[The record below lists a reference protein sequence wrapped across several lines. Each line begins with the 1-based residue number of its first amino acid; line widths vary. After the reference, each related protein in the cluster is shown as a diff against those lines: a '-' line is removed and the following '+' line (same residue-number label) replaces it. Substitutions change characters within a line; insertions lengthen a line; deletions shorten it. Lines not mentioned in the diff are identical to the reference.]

1 MEFRNLLQKAGFVF
15 AFVLGMSL
23 TAISQ
28 NVGIGTAAPVYK
40 LHTVGDIYAN
50 GGWFRV
56 SGNQGLYWE
65 TWGGG
70 FYMSD
75 ATWIRTYNDKNIW
88 TNTGLLGA
96 QGGLTVGYAGA
107 TPPASGAII
116 AGLTGMGT
124 SAPNQRLSVQ
134 GSIEIMDAF
143 DNVLVSRSTAQA
155 RSHQMIG
162 TYMGWDQGA
171 VFLGGYNVNNPSAF
185 YSNTNKIVCGGAAG
199 TLPIHATGFVN
210 VSSQRYK
217 HNIAPLSYGLD
228 QVKQMQPMSY
238 HYNFEKDDTQ
248 KKHIGLIAEEVL
260 KLVPEAVAVEDGLCL
275 GLDYSSLVPV
285 LINAIQEQ
293 QAQIDAQ
300 NKKIADMA
308 SQLEI
313 LSKE

>member
-1 MEFRNLLQKAGFVF
+1 MEFRNLLQKAAFVF
-15 AFVLGMSL
+15 ALVLGMSC

-40 LHTVGDIYAN
+40 LHTIGDIYAN
-50 GGWFRV
+50 GGWVRV

-75 ATWIRTYNDKNIW
+75 PTWIRTYNDKNVW
-88 TNTGLLGA
+88 TGNGLLGT
-96 QGGLTVGYAGA
+96 QGGLTVGYAGG
-107 TPPASGAII
+107 TPPGGGAII

-143 DNVLVSRSTAQA
+143 DNVIVSRSTAQA

-199 TLPIHATGFVN
+199 TLPIHATGFVT

-217 HNIAPLSYGLD
+217 NNIAPLAYGLE
-228 QVKQMQPMSY
+228 KIMQLEPMSY
-238 HYNFEKDDTQ
+238 HYNFEGDSNT

-260 KLVPEAVAVEDGLCL
+260 KLVPEAVAEEDGKCL

-300 NKKIADMA
+300 NKKIAEMA
-308 SQLEI
+308 KQLEQME
-313 LSKE
+313 K